1 MNGPPPPPQSFVV
14 GSPWPYP
21 NAKVFVEHAF
31 QSIAARE
38 GFEAYYATARREGV
52 FEHTF
57 DCGHQDKHGEF
68 DCGLKVVV
76 AVDSHRQLAFTAF
89 ANLTH
94 SHPLPKSSSKDAKEL
109 KKAAAAV
116 VEEAESEMKEAA
128 AKRFREL
135 KAGDSYRAG
144 YAGEEL
150 SCVASRASQQEHL
163 VWDLRVRLGE
173 EKARV
178 FEAEMKQKEMLAVD
192 YPLVKSSTSTL
203 DLPPPYFI
211 PASPPALPPRAA
223 SSTSSGPS
231 SVSSNFSIG
240 VRRDF
245 ADEREQRMLL
255 ECEKDE
261 ADRLCRT
268 DQVLSSA
275 VHPSVSGKGIPA
287 RQSTT
292 RLEAA
297 PSFDDGISQP
307 DEHSDDELL
316 VLRFKGQPPPSYTP
330 KEERP
335 VKSHKK
341 RKVVHAA
348 PSPSPE
354 LIYPDAGPSAS
365 PLPAASA
372 VPAVGAVDP
381 HWLSSIQGGSSC
393 QHEQRYTPSVQDR
406 STRTPSASLSSSPG
420 RPAGST
426 SFSVPPGTHLSVQ
439 APPVPESAPAPLRYY
454 LQQLGVAH
462 DPPFAAKFD
471 ALGGALV
478 AVGVTTVPEL
488 ETCAGDMLDGLVE
501 ELEKQGAPTMVLRR
515 FKAALRKK
523 LG

>member
-52 FEHTF
+52 VEHTF

-68 DCGLKVVV
+68 DCGRKVVV

-116 VEEAESEMKEAA
+116 VEEAEIEMKDAA

-150 SCVASRASQQEHL
+150 SCVMPRSSQQEHL
-163 VWDLRVRLGE
+163 VWDLRVKLGV
-173 EKARV
+173 EKARA

-192 YPLVKSSTSTL
+192 YPLVKSGTSTL
-203 DLPPPYFI
+203 DRAPPYFI
-211 PASPPALPPRAA
+211 PASPSALLTRVA
-223 SSTSSGPS
+223 SSTSSEPS
-231 SVSSNFSIG
+231 SVSSSFSVG
-240 VRRDF
+240 VERDF
-245 ADEREQRMLL
+245 SDETDQRMLI
-255 ECEKDE
+255 ECEGDE
-261 ADRLCRT
+261 ADGFCKT
-268 DQVLSSA
+268 DQILSSA
-275 VHPSVSGKGIPA
+275 VHPFVSGKGIPA
-287 RQSTT
+287 CQSAT

-297 PSFDDGISQP
+297 ASFDDGISQP
-307 DEHSDDELL
+307 DEHSDDELP
-316 VLRFKGQPPPSYTP
+316 VLRFEGQPPPSYTP

-335 VKSHKK
+335 PKSHKK

-348 PSPSPE
+348 PSSSSE
-354 LIYPDAGPSAS
+354 LAYPDAGPSDPPFLS
-365 PLPAASA
+365 ASA
-372 VPAVGAVDP
+372 IPAVEAVDP
-381 HWLSSIQGGSSC
+381 QWLDSIQGSSGDPL
-393 QHEQRYTPSVQDR
+393 EQSYGASVQAR
-406 STRTPSASLSSSPG
+406 ATRTPSASLSSSLG